1 MHAAPDLPPH
11 AIPPRGV
18 GAAVLWAFFLGCS
31 WTWVIGMLFPI
42 LLVRDFG
49 LWGWVVFAVP
59 NAVGAAAMGY
69 VLRTPEAALR
79 LRERH
84 AAAVRGFTD
93 VTLAFHGFVLL
104 WLGFRL
110 FGPAAFLA
118 LAAPLLILPA
128 ARRTAWGAWLP
139 LVAVGVALL
148 SWGCF
153 AYMGRLPGAWTGVT
167 TGPVPAGLPERL
179 PDAALLAFGAAA
191 AVGFACCPYLDAT
204 FLRARASTDVA
215 TGRAAFTFGFLGVFL
230 SMIVGTLL
238 YAGLLIPAFS
248 GEEVTLSPV
257 WAIVLGVHLLVQVT
271 FTMACHLRERG
282 DLDPRGRHLLV
293 PALLVLGALAAVLL
307 ADRHLAPLASGGR
320 PLGPT
325 VGEAVYRVF
334 LLAYGMVFP
343 AYVWL
348 CVLRRGELTRPLIVR
363 FTVTCVVAMALGIA
377 GFVAGRWPFL
387 LAAVAVVG
395 VAKLVPV
402 GGGKGERE
410 EGKEGESQTS

>member
-1 MHAAPDLPPH
+1 MNAAPDKPLY

-18 GAAVLWAFFLGCS
+18 ESAVLWAFFLGCS
-31 WTWVIGMLFPI
+31 WTWVIGMLFPV

-49 LWGWVVFAVP
+49 LWGWVVFAAP
-59 NAVGAAAMGY
+59 NAVGAAAMGWI
-69 VLRTPEAALR
+69 LRTPRDAVELR
-79 LRERH
+79 SRH
-84 AAAVRGFTD
+84 AAAVRGFSD

-104 WLGFRL
+104 WIGFRL
-110 FGPAAFLA
+110 FGPVAFLA

-128 ARRTAWGAWLP
+128 WRRKAWGRRLP

-153 AYMGRLPGAWTGVT
+153 SYMVLLPGAWTGVSL
-167 TGPVPAGLPERL
+167 GLAPEGLPQRL
-179 PDAALLAFGAAA
+179 PPEALAAFGVAA

-215 TGRAAFTFGFLGVFL
+215 TGRAAFTLGFLGVFL

-282 DLDPRGRHLLV
+282 ELDPAGRHLLV
-293 PALLVLGALAAVLL
+293 PALLVLGALAAVFFADHRL
-307 ADRHLAPLASGGR
+307 AALASSER

-325 VGEAVYRVF
+325 VGEAAYRLF

-348 CVLRRGELTRPLIVR
+348 VVLRRGGPTRPILLR
-363 FTVTCVVAMALGIA
+363 FGVTCVIAMTLGVA

-395 VAKLVPV
+395 LAKAVPV
-402 GGGKGERE
+402 GSKAEPRTGDAPSPR
-410 EGKEGESQTS
+410 